1 MQQITIQLPDKRY
14 ESLQYYAEVNG
25 LTIAEAVR
33 QAIETF
39 LATERRKE
47 IDRPTAKQ
55 NSRVKIC

>member
-47 IDRPTAKQ
+47 IDRLTAKQ
-55 NSRVKIC
+55 NSRIKIC